1 MMTIQKTRYIYRI
14 EPFGSICYDSDVG
27 EIFINRDITS
37 FPTECTRVV
46 SNQYPNIPKLS
57 APITAFLELTQ
68 KCNSQCLHCLN
79 ARATKSNDMTLEE
92 AKIIIDKLYDSGIFV
107 LKITGGEPFYRID
120 IFDILDYIESKMIK
134 FIVYTNGTHI
144 NSLVASRLKHY
155 HYLSCVRVSIDGLEK
170 TNDFIRGEG
179 MFKSAI
185 STLKMLSS
193 YKVACEANFTIS
205 KINYKEL
212 KKLSEFF
219 SQSEMDMKI
228 NIGTLKI
235 SGGALNQ
242 KNLII
247 PKEET
252 EEIMTEVKSQIRTN
266 SSFVPYKLLPDVYI
280 SIFGDSFGC
289 PAGRISIS
297 IDNKGNVFGCGMFSE
312 NNTFNCGNLILDSF
326 PKIWGGVRMAYLRSL
341 SAPNECLACS
351 HFTKSCTGGCRG
363 NALSYFC
370 DISKAD
376 INCAIYKFTY
386 T

>member
-1 MMTIQKTRYIYRI
+1 
-14 EPFGSICYDSDVG
+14 
-27 EIFINRDITS
+27 
-37 FPTECTRVV
+37 
-46 SNQYPNIPKLS
+46 
-57 APITAFLELTQ
+57 
-68 KCNSQCLHCLN
+68 
-79 ARATKSNDMTLEE
+79 
-92 AKIIIDKLYDSGIFV
+92 
-107 LKITGGEPFYRID
+107 
-120 IFDILDYIESKMIK
+120 
-134 FIVYTNGTHI
+134 
-144 NSLVASRLKHY
+144 
-155 HYLSCVRVSIDGLEK
+155 
-170 TNDFIRGEG
+170 
-179 MFKSAI
+179 
-185 STLKMLSS
+185 
-193 YKVACEANFTIS
+193 
-205 KINYKEL
+205 
-212 KKLSEFF
+212 
-219 SQSEMDMKI
+219 
-228 NIGTLKI
+228 
-235 SGGALNQ
+235 
-242 KNLII
+242 
-247 PKEET
+247 
-252 EEIMTEVKSQIRTN
+252 MTEVKSQIRTN